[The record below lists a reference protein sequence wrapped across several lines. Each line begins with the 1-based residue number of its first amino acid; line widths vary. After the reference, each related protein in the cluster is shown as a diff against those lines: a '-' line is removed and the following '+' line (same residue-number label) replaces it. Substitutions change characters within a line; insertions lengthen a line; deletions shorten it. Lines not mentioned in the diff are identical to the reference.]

1 MPSILTEAKRS
12 RGFSKRSLRGLNI
25 LEHGQHEEEGSSD
38 SDSDGGFSPTD
49 RTPAPVA
56 TTTVTLT
63 QASNSLPDSVIT
75 PNSPQTY
82 TGSSITAVGTTAP
95 TSTPSQTIASSITS
109 ILPSTAP
116 ISPST
121 TPIFPSTAPIFPF
134 DSDLSKL
141 SPGSIAAIGVACSL
155 VIFAII
161 LLFLLRRYPGIYRY
175 IRYIGWSR
183 RYSFV
188 TDPTISSFAPKEY
201 TGSSICLCQERPKS
215 QQSLFTLPSFRLTL
229 RSVSRR
235 ASPLPPFSPFNRPTN
250 SSFTQA
256 YESEKY
262 SSDFLWLPAPA
273 SAQFDSR
280 SRTIRRSNYS
290 HTSRHS
296 VDPFGGGFVTL
307 VGQDVPH
314 SVGHTVETPRST
326 YNLRVP
332 SSELLLPSRSSS
344 TFTVPSLRVNS
355 PVPPLPS
362 YQPSGTVDWT

>member
-1 MPSILTEAKRS
+1 MPNILTGSKRR
-12 RGFSKRSLRGLNI
+12 RGFSKRSLRGLKI

-49 RTPAPVA
+49 RTSAPVA
-56 TTTVTLT
+56 TTTVTVT

-82 TGSSITAVGTTAP
+82 TGSSTDTTAP
-95 TSTPSQTIASSITS
+95 TSTPSQTIAPSIT
-109 ILPSTAP
+109 PV
-116 ISPST
+116 
-121 TPIFPSTAPIFPF
+121 FPSTAPIFPF

-141 SPGSIAAIGVACSL
+141 SPGSIAAVGVACSL
-155 VIFAII
+155 VIFAIT
-161 LLFLLRRYPGIYRY
+161 LLFLLRRCPGIYRY

-183 RYSFV
+183 RNSFV
-188 TDPTISSFAPKEY
+188 TDPTISSFAPEEY
-201 TGSSICLCQERPKS
+201 TGSLICLCKERPKS

-235 ASPLPPFSPFNRPTN
+235 ASTIPPFSPFNRPIN

-290 HTSRHS
+290 HSSRHS

-307 VGQDVPH
+307 VGQDVPR

-326 YNLRVP
+326 YNLRD
-332 SSELLLPSRSSS
+332 SEVLLPSRSSS
-344 TFTVPSLRVNS
+344 TFTVPSLRVSS
-355 PVPPLPS
+355 PVSPLPS